1 MNYQIYNADNLE
13 ILKDIPDKS
22 IDAVVSDPPYEY
34 LDHKLDKVNEN
45 KLELVKEFQR
55 IVKDTG
61 FVVMFGRGTA
71 FYEYNV
77 LLAQNGFKFK
87 EEVIWDKRMMSSPY
101 LPLSRIHETISIY
114 GKKQAKIR
122 KCRVPVE
129 EIADNKT
136 IDNIFRMIL
145 STIKNKKGKQ
155 ELIDYIVNDYQLDYN
170 RVGKN
175 KHHITTEINIRNA
188 DRGIIAFNTIIKGY
202 IEQSIIS
209 MTSEHYQYQHPTQK
223 PVRLMERLI
232 QLVTDE
238 EMTVLDPFMGGGS
251 TGIACLNL
259 NRHFIGIEIDAE
271 YFKTAEKRL
280 QDANNL
286 WTENNS
292 IK

>member
-1 MNYQIYNADNLE
+1 MNYQIYNANNLE
-13 ILKDIPDKS
+13 VLKDIPDKS

-71 FYEYNV
+71 FYEYNL

-87 EEVIWDKRMMSSPY
+87 EEVIWDKRMNSSPL
-101 LPLSRIHETISIY
+101 LPLSRRHESISIS

-122 KCRVPVE
+122 KCRVPVD
-129 EIADNKT
+129 EIADNET
-136 IDNIFRMIL
+136 IDEMFQRIL
-145 STIKNKKGKQ
+145 SAIKNKKGKQ
-155 ELIDYIVNDYQLDYN
+155 EFIDYIMNDFQLDYN
-170 RVGKN
+170 LVHKGK
-175 KHHITTEINIRNA
+175 HNIANGTNIKNA
-188 DRGIIAFNTIIKGY
+188 NSAVLAFNTIIKGY
-202 IEQSIIS
+202 VEQSIIS
-209 MTSEHYQYQHPTQK
+209 IPPEHYKYEHPTQK
-223 PVRLMERLI
+223 PVRLMERLV
-232 QLVTDE
+232 QLVTDV

-271 YFKTAEKRL
+271 YFNTAEKRL

-286 WTENNS
+286 WTEQ
-292 IK
+292 

>member
-1 MNYQIYNADNLE
+1 MNYSIYNADNID
-13 ILKDIPDKS
+13 ILKTIPNES
-22 IDAVVSDPPYEY
+22 IDAVITDPPYEY

-87 EEVIWDKRMMSSPY
+87 EEVIWDKRKNSSPFSS
-101 LPLSRIHETISIY
+101 LNRIHETISIH
-114 GKKQAKIR
+114 GKKQSKIR
-122 KCRVPVE
+122 KRRIPVE

-136 IDNIFRMIL
+136 IDDIFRRIL

-170 RVGKN
+170 RVGKH
-175 KHHITTEINIRNA
+175 KHQITTGINQRIT
-188 DRGIIAFNTIIKGY
+188 DRGIQDFNIIIKGY

-259 NRHFIGIEIDAE
+259 NRHFIGIEIDTE
-271 YFKTAEKRL
+271 YFNTAEKRL